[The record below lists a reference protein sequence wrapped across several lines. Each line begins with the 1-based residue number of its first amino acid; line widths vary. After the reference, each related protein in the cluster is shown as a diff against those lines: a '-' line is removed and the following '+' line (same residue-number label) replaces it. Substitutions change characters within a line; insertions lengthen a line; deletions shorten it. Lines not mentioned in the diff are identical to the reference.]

1 MERIGGDSIST
12 RYQAVRENTHV
23 EFGLKPISMVYVNDF
38 LLLIDMPHM
47 HSDNTLSS
55 VVKHET
61 RVLFALT
68 LKIMSQA

>member
-23 EFGLKPISMVYVNDF
+23 EFGLKPISMVYVNE
-38 LLLIDMPHM
+38 MPHM
-47 HSDNTLSS
+47 HSNNTLPS
-55 VVKHET
+55 VVKHER

-68 LKIMSQA
+68 LKIMPQA